1 MFLYR
6 NDPSTLAL
14 SKRLYT
20 AVEVVLVGLVL
31 VLAGH
36 GFPRLIQGTGE
47 WAVALLVY
55 GLIGVLIVR
64 FWPHG
69 ALGWANRVTLV
80 RSALIALIA
89 GGLIANVSVVGQWQ
103 WLGIAAAAL
112 LLDGVDGFV
121 ARSTHCESD
130 FGARFDMELDALL
143 ILLLCLALIT
153 TAELAPWV
161 LLIGAMRYGFVL
173 ASNIYPWLKAPLF
186 PSWRRKAVCVWQ
198 VAALLLA
205 LTPLTPSDVSALFAL
220 SALITLVYSFG
231 VDMWWLYR
239 RHPV

>member
-6 NDPSTLAL
+6 NVNVTLAL
-14 SKRLYT
+14 SRRLYT
-20 AVEVVLVGLVL
+20 TVEVVLVGIALVL
-31 VLAGH
+31 MGH
-36 GFPRLIQGTGE
+36 GFPRLIQGAGE
-47 WAVALLVY
+47 WLVALLVY
-55 GLIGVLIVR
+55 VLIGALIVR

-80 RSALIALIA
+80 RSALVALIA
-89 GGLIANVSVVGQWQ
+89 GGLIANASTVGQWQ
-103 WLGIAAAAL
+103 WLGIAATAL

-121 ARSTHCESD
+121 ARRAHCQSD

-153 TAELAPWV
+153 TAELGPWV

-173 ASNIYPWLKAPLF
+173 ASGVYPWLKAPLF
-186 PSWRRKAVCVWQ
+186 TSWRRKAVCVWQ
-198 VAALLLA
+198 VSALLLA
-205 LTPLTPSDVSALFAL
+205 LTPLTPSGVSALLAL

-231 VDMWWLYR
+231 VDVWWLYR
-239 RHPV
+239 SPRV

>member
-6 NDPSTLAL
+6 NTQSALAL
-14 SKRLYT
+14 PKRLHT
-20 AVEVVLVGLVL
+20 AVEVVLVGLAL
-31 VLAGH
+31 VLIGQ
-36 GFPRLIQGTGE
+36 GFPRLIQGAGE
-47 WAVALLVY
+47 WAVTLLVY
-55 GLIGVLIVR
+55 LLIGVLIVR

-80 RSALIALIA
+80 RSALVALIA
-89 GGLIANVSVVGQWQ
+89 GGLIADVSTVGQWQ
-103 WLGIAAAAL
+103 WLGIAVAAL

-121 ARSTHCESD
+121 ARRAHCQSD

-153 TAELAPWV
+153 NAELGPWV

-173 ASNIYPWLKAPLF
+173 ASGVYPWLKAPLF

-198 VAALLLA
+198 VGALLLA
-205 LTPLTPSDVSALFAL
+205 LTPLTPSGVSALLAL

-231 VDMWWLYR
+231 VDVWWLYR
-239 RHPV
+239 NPRV

>member
-1 MFLYR
+1 MFLSR
-6 NDPSTLAL
+6 QAISTLVF

-20 AVEVVLVGLVL
+20 AVEIVLVGLAL
-31 VLAGH
+31 VAIGH
-36 GFPRLIQGTGE
+36 GFPRLMQGSGE

-55 GLIGVLIVR
+55 CLIGALIVR

-80 RSALIALIA
+80 RSALVALIA
-89 GGLIANVSVVGQWQ
+89 GGLIANASTVGQWQ

-121 ARSTHCESD
+121 ARKAHCESD

-153 TAELAPWV
+153 TAKLGPWV
-161 LLIGAMRYGFVL
+161 VLIGAMRYGFVL
-173 ASNIYPWLKAPLF
+173 TSGIYPWLKAPLF
-186 PSWRRKAVCVWQ
+186 PSWRRKTVCVWQ

-205 LTPLTPSDVSALFAL
+205 LTPLTPSGVSALLAL
-220 SALITLVYSFG
+220 SALIMLVYSFA
-231 VDMWWLYR
+231 VDVWWLYR
-239 RHPV
+239 RHRV